1 MLNNNKAWTWRVS
14 ISTIIAVLLF
24 FGGWAFTEMNNIPKE
39 YVSKNQFKEER
50 EMRKEDRKELCERLE
65 RMEKRINAR
74 FDNLE
79 SKLDAIGRK
88 N

>member
-1 MLNNNKAWTWRVS
+1 MLNNNKAWTQRVP

-39 YVSKNQFKEER
+39 YISKNQFKED
-50 EMRKEDRKELCERLE
+50 KQELCDRLE

-74 FDNLE
+74 FDSLE